1 MWRTAIITP
10 IPKVSQPTNC
20 GDYRPISVTPIMS
33 RIVEKI
39 VVRTWLRL
47 LYLLSYL
54 QISMVL
60 DPLVALLLL

>member
-1 MWRTAIITP
+1 
-10 IPKVSQPTNC
+10 
-20 GDYRPISVTPIMS
+20 MS